1 MLIDELIISVFYI
14 IFESIL
20 FRFICFYFLFRAILL
35 QLQVIL
41 FQEQIFKRLSLGAKE
56 RRFGADSC
64 QKYENLI
71 QKYLV
76 HKV

>member
-1 MLIDELIISVFYI
+1 MF
-14 IFESIL
+14 L
-20 FRFICFYFLFRAILL
+20 FPFRAILL

-41 FQEQIFKRLSLGAKE
+41 FQEQIFKRLSLGGKE
-56 RRFGADSC
+56 RKIGADSC

-76 HKV
+76 QKN

>member
-1 MLIDELIISVFYI
+1 MF
-14 IFESIL
+14 L
-20 FRFICFYFLFRAILL
+20 FPFRAILL

-56 RRFGADSC
+56 RRIGADSC
-64 QKYENLI
+64 QKYEDLI

-76 HKV
+76 QRIGRSSAKI